1 MSARLYTAHLPP
13 GRAADR
19 TDLIDDRW
27 RWGAFLFPLLWAL
40 WNRHWLLALLL
51 LVMAGGVTWLI
62 WAGLAPVAFILDAGV
77 RLWFG
82 LEGGEMARLDR
93 SLRGWHEMGAV
104 PADSEDEA
112 AMVWFRVGQ
121 AS

>member
-13 GRAADR
+13 GRVADR
-19 TDLIDDRW
+19 TELIDDRW

-40 WNRHWLLALLL
+40 WNRHWLIAALLL
-51 LVMAGGVTWLI
+51 AIAAALAWLRWI
-62 WAGLAPVAFILDAGV
+62 GLDAVAAVLWFGV
-77 RLWFG
+77 SLWFG

-93 SLRGWHEMGAV
+93 ALRGWDEVGAV

-112 AMVWFRVGQ
+112 AMVWFRAGR
-121 AS
+121 A